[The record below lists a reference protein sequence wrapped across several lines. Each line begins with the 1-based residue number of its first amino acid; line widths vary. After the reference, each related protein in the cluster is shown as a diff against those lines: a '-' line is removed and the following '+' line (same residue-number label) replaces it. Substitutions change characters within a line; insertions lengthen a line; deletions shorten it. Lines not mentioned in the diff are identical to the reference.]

1 MHNFSA
7 ESKKTESPIATQSFA
22 ARTWAYCAQSESPL
36 ISLFPIYFFVKNQYL
51 NLKIAKEQ
59 NFKEF

>member
-36 ISLFPIYFFVKNQYL
+36 ISLFPIYFS
-51 NLKIAKEQ
+51 LKISI
-59 NFKEF
+59 

>member
-7 ESKKTESPIATQSFA
+7 ESEKTESPMATQSFA

-36 ISLFPIYFFVKNQYL
+36 ISLFPIYFS
-51 NLKIAKEQ
+51 LKSEFEFAKEQ